1 MKAFFKFIRVVTVAP
16 LIAAATVTLLYF
28 FGNGIFKDTFHYFAA
43 LLTLTFFPLLAY
55 PLSLIKPSETR
66 RGFQRSAAIVF
77 SVAGYI
83 AGLVFAL
90 VSGAPAGEK
99 TVYFTYLLS
108 GIIIALSSFV
118 FKYKSSGHTC
128 GIAGPVSLL
137 VYYINPVY
145 ALGFLFAASCFSCF
159 GENETPHALAACDRK
174 HNTRYLYV
182 HIPIDFLKV
191 KSILKTAVFL

>member
-1 MKAFFKFIRVVTVAP
+1 MKAFFKFIRVITVAP
-16 LIAAATVTLLYF
+16 VIAAVTVTLLYF
-28 FGNGIFKDTFHYFAA
+28 FGNGIFKDTFHYIAA
-43 LLTLTFFPLLAY
+43 LVTLTFFPLLAY

-83 AGLVFAL
+83 AGLVFSL

-108 GIIIALSSFV
+108 GIIIALTSFV

-128 GIAGPVSLL
+128 GIADPVALL

-145 ALGFLFAASCFSCF
+145 AFWLSSSAACFSGFCK
-159 GENETPHALAACDRK
+159 NETSHAFTACDRK

-182 HIPIDFLKV
+182 HIPF
-191 KSILKTAVFL
+191 AF

>member
-1 MKAFFKFIRVVTVAP
+1 MIYLKAFFKFIRVITVAP
-16 LIAAATVTLLYF
+16 VIAAATVTLLYF

-83 AGLVFAL
+83 AGLVFSL

-128 GIAGPVSLL
+128 GIAGPVALL

-145 ALGFLFAASCFSCF
+145 AFGFLLLLPVSQASVKMKRH
-159 GENETPHALAACDRK
+159 TPSQLV
-174 HNTRYLYV
+174 TGSV
-182 HIPIDFLKV
+182 IPVICMFISLSLFKG
-191 KSILKTAVFL
+191 